1 MLLNL
6 SVKTGRWNQ
15 THYHKC
21 YKPAATSPD
30 NVENITPEKYTFR
43 LKCVLKQNQA
53 IDQARQCSCVCGLRF
68 SLYSTNDFKS
78 LSLFHKLIIKT
89 LNRQASNWSRGKI
102 PT

>member
-6 SVKTGRWNQ
+6 SVKTGRGNQ

-43 LKCVLKQNQA
+43 LKCVLKQNTVLYLTSWLKAA
-53 IDQARQCSCVCGLRF
+53 ISGHFDQK
-68 SLYSTNDFKS
+68 N
-78 LSLFHKLIIKT
+78 
-89 LNRQASNWSRGKI
+89 
-102 PT
+102 